1 MPKYLLTCL
10 LTYRS
15 YRPTQRQVL
24 EVFEKCFFF
33 NFVPKVWVCSPC
45 SSSGYAT
52 VKHCIRRA
60 IVSSPREIKQI
71 SLTVAAIYNYIFH
84 VSNVT
89 GLLGTQA
96 IHNSSQR
103 LGARLSTTVGLRLD
117 VNAHYRWDG
126 LIGLKSNAVIMLS
139 NLKARDIVQTVHF
152 TSCRVDQKPD
162 RWVWL
167 PTSLKFLFSRYI
179 LRFLSQFTAVC
190 TENISV
196 NETLEM
202 QDRKCGR
209 V

>member
-1 MPKYLLTCL
+1 MNAVVAENLLNRTFKAPCASLPKIFVWNCAGFRSIIYITCAPMPKYLLTCL

-89 GLLGTQA
+89 GLLGTRA
-96 IHNSSQR
+96 IHNSS
-103 LGARLSTTVGLRLD
+103 
-117 VNAHYRWDG
+117 
-126 LIGLKSNAVIMLS
+126 
-139 NLKARDIVQTVHF
+139 
-152 TSCRVDQKPD
+152 
-162 RWVWL
+162 
-167 PTSLKFLFSRYI
+167 
-179 LRFLSQFTAVC
+179 
-190 TENISV
+190 
-196 NETLEM
+196 
-202 QDRKCGR
+202 
-209 V
+209 